1 MYIVYDIKSPYSVEK
16 SDIYQILKNLCS
28 HQEIHESLE
37 LSTQLVTLVEIL
49 LKYQNIKNA

>member
-16 SDIYQILKNLCS
+16 SDIYQIKKICVS
-28 HQEIHESLE
+28 IDQRSLE

>member
-49 LKYQNIKNA
+49 LKYKNIKKA